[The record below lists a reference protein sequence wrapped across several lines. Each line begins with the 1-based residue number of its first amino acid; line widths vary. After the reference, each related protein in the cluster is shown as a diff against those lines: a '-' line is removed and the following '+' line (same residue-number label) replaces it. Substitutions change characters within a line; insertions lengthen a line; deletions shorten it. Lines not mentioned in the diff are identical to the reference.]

1 MFIFNTSRGTFL
13 SWHFKKIRLLA
24 KIYEKNYV
32 EKITNK
38 PLFIMIGAF
47 VHECTSDDCITFLS
61 VYVNRE
67 VADSNQIYFTLIEE
81 M

>member
-1 MFIFNTSRGTFL
+1 
-13 SWHFKKIRLLA
+13 
-24 KIYEKNYV
+24 
-32 EKITNK
+32 
-38 PLFIMIGAF
+38 MIGAF
-47 VHECTSDDCITFLS
+47 VRECTSDDCITFLS